1 MLKKKMCIGMN
12 LNSKKLKLA
21 ALSLAMGFGFPAYAK
36 SPADP
41 NKVLNIA
48 YEAPDDGFDTV
59 KTYNFYSGSIAQ
71 AIFEPLL
78 KYDYLARPAQL
89 VPNTA
94 VSMPKIEQEGKV
106 YIFKIQPNIYFSD
119 DAAFKGKPRELVAQ
133 DYIYSM
139 MRIMDPKNRSPTYSF
154 IEGKIV
160 GGDAAVAQ
168 AKKTGQFNYDAVI
181 PGLKAL
187 DKYTLQITLTRP
199 DYNFPYILAYATF
212 SGTAREVVEFYGDRI
227 AQHPVGTGPYQLS
240 KYVPRSRIELV
251 ANPKYRGFTWN
262 FKSTGS
268 SWDNRLIKEMQG
280 KKMPQIGKVSISI
293 IEEEQSRWL
302 AFKSGQLDFDKLTS
316 NAVPQ
321 ALNGKQL
328 KPELVKQGIQHFP
341 NKDAEIT
348 YTMFN
353 MQDPTVGGF
362 GLEKVALRRAISL
375 AYNQAEAIKQ
385 LYKGQAVKSEMLVP
399 EGVQGFN
406 PNYRSSVAYNPLLA
420 NKLLDRFGYKKGGDG
435 YRRLPNGQPLTLK
448 FMTENSSSSVIQSE
462 LWKKNLDAI
471 GLRADFV
478 VSNFADNLKAAM
490 QCKYMIWGGAWIAD
504 YPEGENF
511 AQLLYGPNSA
521 QGNLSCYQSKAYD
534 ALYTQA
540 MALPPP
546 QRLPFYEKLSRQIE
560 ADNPWIIHNSRIR
573 NWLLH
578 PQIQGFKA
586 HPMMNTNW
594 QYLDIQPIK
603 K

>member
-1 MLKKKMCIGMN
+1 MN

-21 ALSLAMGFGFPAYAK
+21 ALSLAMGFGFSAYAK

-168 AKKTGQFNYDAVI
+168 AKKTGQFNYDAAI

-227 AQHPVGTGPYQLS
+227 AQHPVGTGPYQLR

-262 FKSTGS
+262 FKSTSS
-268 SWDNRLIKEMQG
+268 SWDNRQVKEMKG
-280 KKMPQIGKVSISI
+280 KKMPQSGKVS
-293 IEEEQSRWL
+293 
-302 AFKSGQLDFDKLTS
+302 
-316 NAVPQ
+316 
-321 ALNGKQL
+321 
-328 KPELVKQGIQHFP
+328 
-341 NKDAEIT
+341 
-348 YTMFN
+348 
-353 MQDPTVGGF
+353 
-362 GLEKVALRRAISL
+362 
-375 AYNQAEAIKQ
+375 
-385 LYKGQAVKSEMLVP
+385 
-399 EGVQGFN
+399 
-406 PNYRSSVAYNPLLA
+406 
-420 NKLLDRFGYKKGGDG
+420 
-435 YRRLPNGQPLTLK
+435 
-448 FMTENSSSSVIQSE
+448 FME
-462 LWKKNLDAI
+462 
-471 GLRADFV
+471 
-478 VSNFADNLKAAM
+478 
-490 QCKYMIWGGAWIAD
+490 
-504 YPEGENF
+504 
-511 AQLLYGPNSA
+511 
-521 QGNLSCYQSKAYD
+521 
-534 ALYTQA
+534 
-540 MALPPP
+540 
-546 QRLPFYEKLSRQIE
+546 
-560 ADNPWIIHNSRIR
+560 
-573 NWLLH
+573 
-578 PQIQGFKA
+578 
-586 HPMMNTNW
+586 
-594 QYLDIQPIK
+594 
-603 K
+603 